1 MRLPSYQR
9 LVSRIRRDLDQDACD
24 HDVGAHHDG
33 SSAAEP
39 LADTQH
45 EHGADE
51 TADLVDG
58 RHEALHRR
66 VILGFG
72 DLAVELGR
80 GDNAAHDAFMHMHCV
95 STTSH
100 QWIPGGGS
108 NSPWSYLWTDK
119 QTDRYLR
126 QNTTPK
132 TVGRQTYPKSRKP
145 VVHTNEIANWR
156 DLPSRP
162 RYGFTMVSASR
173 SDFGARV
180 LFGLIEQVNK

>member
-1 MRLPSYQR
+1 MRLPPYQR

-45 EHGADE
+45 EHGANE

-80 GDNAAHDAFMHMHCV
+80 GDNTAHDAFMHMHCV

-100 QWIPGGGS
+100 QWIRGGVQLTLVIS
-108 NSPWSYLWTDK
+108 VDR
-119 QTDRYLR
+119 QTDR
-126 QNTTPK
+126 QISTSEHDFED
-132 TVGRQTYPKSRKP
+132 GG
-145 VVHTNEIANWR
+145 EANI
-156 DLPSRP
+156 P
-162 RYGFTMVSASR
+162 
-173 SDFGARV
+173 
-180 LFGLIEQVNK
+180 EE